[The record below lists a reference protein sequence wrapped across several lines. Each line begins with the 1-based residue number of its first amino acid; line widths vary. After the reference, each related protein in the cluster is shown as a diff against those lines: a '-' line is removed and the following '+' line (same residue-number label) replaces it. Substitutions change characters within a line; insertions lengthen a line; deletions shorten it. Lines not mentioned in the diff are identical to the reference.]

1 MLIRPKPAL
10 PVAGLSTLCLLLGTW
25 WALSLWPSQNPAAA
39 EETVHEIA
47 GMEIASAGVSGA
59 DIFSDGF
66 ETSDTSRWSVT
77 VAPVYAQFLQPLSG
91 PTQETEPKISVDVW
105 TPTGVGVDFATFEL
119 QSNGGPLAA

>member
-1 MLIRPKPAL
+1 MSTRSKQA
-10 PVAGLSTLCLLLGTW
+10 VAFGGLSTLCLLTCIWL
-25 WALSLWPSQNPAAA
+25 AISLWPSQRPAAA
-39 EETVHEIA
+39 EETVPEIV
-47 GMEIASAGVSGA
+47 GTESSSSRVSGA

-77 VAPVYAQFLQPLSG
+77 VAPVYAQFLQPVSG
-91 PTQETEPKISVDVW
+91 PTQNTEPKISVEVW